1 MSNANN
7 AIISKSKAMY
17 GDFLKS
23 EDYERMIKF
32 TTISDIVSYLKK
44 HPFYESIL
52 KDINEKAVH
61 RGQLE
66 LLIRKNNFDRILKLI
81 HSVYSKDKSYYQLS
95 VIKQESDLIL
105 SVLRTII
112 SDDDLET
119 IKGKVPY
126 FFDVHTDINL
136 TKLMASETF
145 EELIES
151 LKDSDYYKIVKP
163 YYVKDKTLIR
173 YLDIEYKLEM
183 YYFDEAFVRI
193 DNNYN
198 GRLAR
203 DLKDLYY
210 TRIELQN
217 LTKIYRLKKFY
228 QADPLTIKN
237 LLVLKH
243 SRLKERK
250 LDEIIELKEPNDILN
265 YLTHSNLKYYKNDQD
280 FVYIEYYAGKIRYD
294 LAKKFM
300 YFATD
305 VPKVFTAFLTL
316 IEIQNDNLTNI
327 IEGVRYQ
334 VSEVEMQQMLI
345 YT

>member
-1 MSNANN
+1 MSHANN

-126 FFDVHTDINL
+126 FFDVHTDIDL

-151 LKDSDYYKIVKP
+151 LKDSDYYNIVKP

-183 YYFDEAFVRI
+183 YYFDEAFIRI
-193 DNNYN
+193 DNNYK

>member
-1 MSNANN
+1 MSTANN
-7 AIISKSKAMY
+7 AIIAKSKAMY
-17 GDFLKS
+17 GLFLKGD
-23 EDYERMIKF
+23 DYEKMIKMSAV
-32 TTISDIVSYLKK
+32 SDIVGYLKK
-44 HPFYESIL
+44 HPFYEAIL

-95 VIKQESDLIL
+95 VVKQESDLIL
-105 SVLRTII
+105 NVLRTII
-112 SDDDLET
+112 NNDDLES

-126 FFDVHTDINL
+126 FFDVHTDIDL

-145 EELIES
+145 DELIES
-151 LKDSDYYKIVKP
+151 LKDSDYYNIIKP
-163 YYVKDKTLIR
+163 FYVNDIHLIR

-183 YYFDEAFVRI
+183 YYFDQAFKRI
-193 DNNYN
+193 DENYK
-198 GRLAR
+198 GSLEK
-203 DLKDLYY
+203 DLKDLFY

-228 QADPLTIKN
+228 QSDPLTIKN

-243 SRLKERK
+243 SRIKEKK
-250 LDEIIELKEPNDILN
+250 LEEIIQLKNPNDILN
-265 YLTHSNLKYYKNDQD
+265 YLTHSDFKYYKNDQD
-280 FVYIEYYAGKIRYD
+280 FIYIEYYAGKIRYD
-294 LAKKFM
+294 LARKFM

-316 IEIQNDNLTNI
+316 LEIQNDNLTNI
-327 IEGVRYQ
+327 IEGIRYQ
-334 VSEVEMQQMLI
+334 VNDVEMQQMLI

>member
-1 MSNANN
+1 MSQANN
-7 AIISKSKAMY
+7 AIIAKSKAMY
-17 GDFLKS
+17 GQFLHA

-32 TTISDIVSYLKK
+32 NSVSDIVSYLKK

-66 LLIRKNNFDRILKLI
+66 MLIRKNNFDRILKLI

-105 SVLRTII
+105 TVLRTII
-112 SDDDLET
+112 SDDDLES

-126 FFDVHTDINL
+126 FFDVHTEIDL
-136 TKLMASETF
+136 EKLMASETF
-145 EELIES
+145 DELIES
-151 LKDSDYYKIVKP
+151 LKDSDYYTIIKP
-163 YYVKDKTLIR
+163 YYVKDKNLIR

-183 YYFDEAFVRI
+183 YYYDQAFKRI
-193 DNNYN
+193 DLNYK
-198 GRLAR
+198 GSLSR

-250 LDEIIELKEPNDILN
+250 LDEIIALKDPNDILN
-265 YLTHSNLKYYKNDQD
+265 YLTHSNLKYYKNEQD

-294 LAKKFM
+294 LARKFM
-300 YFATD
+300 YFAHD

-334 VSEVEMQQMLI
+334 ISEIEMQQMLI

>member
-1 MSNANN
+1 
-7 AIISKSKAMY
+7 MY
-17 GDFLKS
+17 GDFLKA

-32 TTISDIVSYLKK
+32 TSISDIVSYLKK

-81 HSVYSKDKSYYQLS
+81 HSVYTKDKSYYQLS

-126 FFDVHTDINL
+126 FFDVHTDIDL

-145 EELIES
+145 EELIDS
-151 LKDSDYYKIVKP
+151 LKDSDYYKIIKP
-163 YYVKDKTLIR
+163 YYVKDKSLIR

-183 YYFDEAFVRI
+183 YYFDEAFIKI
-193 DNNYN
+193 DNNYK
-198 GRLAR
+198 GSLAR

-228 QADPLTIKN
+228 QADQLTIKN
-237 LLVLKH
+237 LLVLK
-243 SRLKERK
+243 
-250 LDEIIELKEPNDILN
+250 
-265 YLTHSNLKYYKNDQD
+265 
-280 FVYIEYYAGKIRYD
+280 
-294 LAKKFM
+294 
-300 YFATD
+300 
-305 VPKVFTAFLTL
+305 TL
-316 IEIQNDNLTNI
+316 FRSLQ
-327 IEGVRYQ
+327 
-334 VSEVEMQQMLI
+334 
-345 YT
+345 